1 MLKSNLNCITKIVYS
16 RINEHELYNTNMIIK
31 QISMK
36 SINKSSFK
44 NLLGYLTN
52 DQGHRSRVGDIS
64 YTNLQSDTLNSGI
77 IEIQKTQ
84 RQNTRCKTD
93 KTMHLVVSFQEGESC
108 SNEVLKKIEQ
118 DICDSLGLGSHQRIS
133 VVHHD
138 TDNLHLHIGINK
150 IDPVTHRY
158 KDPYRSFYKLS
169 EVAQIC
175 EEKYSLRK
183 DNHIKSKLS
192 SESVINTMETHRGEE
207 SLCGQ
212 IRNLKDELSDATNWE
227 EFHKILEDNGL
238 GVKVRANGLVFF
250 NDQGIHIKAST
261 VDRNFSKS
269 KLEKKLGIFEESES
283 SPTNNTSSEYLNKK
297 SAYKFANE
305 AEENLWQEYQN
316 LRYKNNQ
323 KMNGNSSNFSNTSS
337 RFDFDSSSELS
348 SPKSNSNYDLYKS
361 EAETLYQT
369 IGLEYKIIGLLKLP
383 KFMRAY
389 FNFYL
394 STMAKLEKDKI
405 KQKCFNQTYLK
416 NQKKQSWLKFLEDKA
431 LNGDVTAEEL
441 LKKRQKKSAQSSA
454 KDNANKS
461 NSSNNYNNSK
471 DNNNYNATENDK
483 RNNRQSSQSNQS
495 QPETEDCNQ
504 QKQQHPKNQFKHNE
518 NKAFSVFNKS
528 FVIHEDSE
536 NFAKFRMVKEQIEK
550 SLKPECVTSRGNK
563 IYRYGDSYIKVTDTT
578 IEKNFCNLNNANK
591 TQSLKRKANIEGNV
605 HFVNKDKEQAAI
617 ISEFKRF
624 VRTKYSKRSSLQNV
638 ENQTTNDQQNSNSF
652 FMNHRVPTTDEI
664 MLDKL
669 DSFTGLGTQRELVKS
684 YLKLSKIVANLE
696 SNHEFHNQSMQ
707 KDHEHKKSKTA
718 TYIHASH
725 RSGLYSLIP
734 SNRLSNV
741 NDLSRNGKEQNS
753 LLRTSSF
760 TNTNTN
766 YNSNN
771 NNYSNGIANTRITT
785 KINTNSNNNNN
796 SITKGP
802 KR

>member
-1 MLKSNLNCITKIVYS
+1 
-16 RINEHELYNTNMIIK
+16 MIIK
-31 QISMK
+31 QVSMK
-36 SINKSSFK
+36 SLNKSSFK

-52 DQGHRSRVGDIS
+52 DQGHSSRVGDIS

-77 IEIQKTQ
+77 IEVQKTQ
-84 RQNTRCKTD
+84 RQNTRSKTD
-93 KTMHLVVSFQEGESC
+93 KTLHLIVSFPDGERV
-108 SNEVLKKIEQ
+108 SNDVLHEIEDEVCE
-118 DICDSLGLGSHQRIS
+118 SLGLGKHQRIS
-133 VVHHD
+133 VIHDD
-138 TDNLHLHIGINK
+138 TDNLHLHIAINK
-150 IDPVTHRY
+150 VDPITRKCV
-158 KDPYRSFYKLS
+158 DPYQSYKKLS
-169 EVAQIC
+169 QVAIHC
-175 EEKYSLRK
+175 EEKYNLMRV
-183 DNHIKSKLS
+183 NHVESKKLT
-192 SESVINTMETHRGEE
+192 ESIITSMETHRGEE

-212 IRNLKDELSDATNWE
+212 IRNLKDELSDAANWE

-238 GVKVRANGLVFF
+238 GVKVRANGFVFF

-269 KLEKKLGIFEESES
+269 KLEKKLGNFEESES
-283 SPTNNTSSEYLNKK
+283 TSTNNASSESLNKK

-316 LRYKNNQ
+316 LRNKNNQ
-323 KMNGNSSNFSNTSS
+323 NINCNSSNFSNTSS

-369 IGLEYKIIGLLKLP
+369 IGLEYKIIGMLKLP

-394 STMAKLEKDKI
+394 STMAKMEKNKI

-454 KDNANKS
+454 NDNANKN
-461 NSSNNYNNSK
+461 NSSHNYNNTK
-471 DNNNYNATENDK
+471 GNNNNNYNANDNEMK
-483 RNNRQSSQSNQS
+483 NNCQSSQSNQS
-495 QPETEDCNQ
+495 QLKTEDYNQ
-504 QKQQHPKNQFKHNE
+504 QKQQHPKNQLKQNE
-518 NKAFSVFNKS
+518 NKASSVFNKS

-578 IEKNFCNLNNANK
+578 IEKNFCNLNNANNTK
-591 TQSLKRKANIEGNV
+591 SLKHKANIEGYDR
-605 HFVNKDKEQAAI
+605 FVTKDKEQATI

-624 VRTKYSKRSSLQNV
+624 VRTKYSKRSSLQNI

-669 DSFTGLGTQRELVKS
+669 DSFTGLSNQRELVKS

-696 SNHEFHNQSMQ
+696 SNHEFHNQSIQ

-718 TYIHASH
+718 AYIHASH
-725 RSGLYSLIP
+725 HSGLYSLIP

-753 LLRTSSF
+753 LLRTSSI
-760 TNTNTN
+760 TNINTN

-785 KINTNSNNNNN
+785 KINTNSNNK